1 MRRVDILNQAE
12 ELFLTL
18 GFKSVTMDDIANAL
32 GMSKKTIY
40 KHFTNK
46 TELVEEVTTCIQEK
60 IFAATEQIRANSK
73 NPIEELYETKMFL
86 MTFLKEEKTSPQYQ
100 LQKYYPHIYKQKIL
114 AQFEKWHESLKKS
127 LEKGKKNGLFRADI
141 DSMFIARMYFNGMTG
156 IRDERIFP
164 RNIYSINILME
175 NYLEY
180 HLRAIVSV
188 KGLAVLNNYLKKT
201 KP

>member
-1 MRRVDILNQAE
+1 
-12 ELFLTL
+12 
-18 GFKSVTMDDIANAL
+18 
-32 GMSKKTIY
+32 
-40 KHFTNK
+40 
-46 TELVEEVTTCIQEK
+46 
-60 IFAATEQIRANSK
+60 
-73 NPIEELYETKMFL
+73 
-86 MTFLKEEKTSPQYQ
+86 
-100 LQKYYPHIYKQKIL
+100 
-114 AQFEKWHESLKKS
+114 
-127 LEKGKKNGLFRADI
+127 
-141 DSMFIARMYFNGMTG
+141 MYFNGMTG